1 MYIVLW
7 GVGFGLRVGRPRLVG
22 WWCWFVHNFGRFVSG
37 SGGILGGSGIRSSGS
52 SSGGSCGVFRRFWL
66 VPTIIAIPIAI
77 VSVIAISV
85 SVPTS
90 IPTSVTI
97 SAASMTIVIT
107 FSSIVFVIT
116 VTIISFAIAGN
127 EAVSLGQGYI
137 GAAKHNDVGVGL
149 VHSVQNGKV

>member
-52 SSGGSCGVFRRFWL
+52 SGGSCGIFRRFWL